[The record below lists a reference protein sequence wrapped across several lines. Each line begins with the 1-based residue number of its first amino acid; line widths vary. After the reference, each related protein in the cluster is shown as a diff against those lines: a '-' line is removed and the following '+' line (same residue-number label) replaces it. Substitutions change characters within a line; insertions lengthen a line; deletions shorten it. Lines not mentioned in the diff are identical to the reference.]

1 MKYNRQI
8 KTGKSG
14 CGCGC
19 GIAVLVLI
27 IIMATVIPL
36 VVSHFITNEE
46 NATQIIEQIEEKFEG
61 EEVEVSSEQKETIN
75 KLLQTIQTNNFEAF
89 EKLTSKNMKK
99 YYEEDGIKV
108 SVSEIFNNLCSD
120 FKNRFGSDYI
130 VSIEEYSG
138 IKMDFVLF
146 KGTAIECVGTGK
158 GNSGEGL
165 FAFGVML
172 TEEKGERK
180 VLFAELTNNE
190 ETNVVDL
197 TEPVDSYTENET
209 QHNEPLT
216 ENNSVISPSIK
227 EDVKKTQKEII
238 NIFFNSITSGS
249 VSEYEKTLTIAEK
262 EHLTATNKT
271 VEESYNE
278 FISDFKA
285 QHGNITDIQ
294 VLTQENISVPDE
306 LLEQVR
312 TIYAQSSKNLTVD
325 VYAVSCVCRFTDE
338 NNTTKSCIVNFILIS
353 ENGQLGVFY
362 YDAQSMSNLID
373 DASET

>member
-1 MKYNRQI
+1 MNYNRQI

-19 GIAVLVLI
+19 GIFIFVLI

-36 VVSHFITNEE
+36 VVSHFVTNEE

-75 KLLQTIQTNNFEAF
+75 KLLQAIQTDNFEAF
-89 EKLTSKNMKK
+89 EKLASKNMKK
-99 YYEEDGIKV
+99 YYEEDGIKM
-108 SVSEIFNNLCSD
+108 SVSEIFKSLSSD
-120 FKNRFGSDYI
+120 FKNRFGSDYT
-130 VSIEEYSG
+130 VSVEEYSG
-138 IKMDFVLF
+138 IKMDFVLL
-146 KGTAIECVGTGK
+146 KGTAIGCIGVGK

-172 TEEKGERK
+172 TEEKGEWK
-180 VLFAELTNNE
+180 VLFAELTDNK
-190 ETNVVDL
+190 ETGGVDL
-197 TEPVDSYTENET
+197 TEPATSYAENTT
-209 QHNEPLT
+209 QHSEPLT
-216 ENNSVISPSIK
+216 KNNSATSPSVK
-227 EDVKKTQKEII
+227 EDVKKAQKEII

-249 VSEYEKTLTIAEK
+249 ISEYEKTLTIAEK
-262 EHLTATNKT
+262 EHLTATDKT
-271 VEESYNE
+271 VEESYRE

-294 VLTQENISVPDE
+294 VLTQENVSVPDE

-325 VYAVSCVCRFTDE
+325 VYAVSCVCKFTDE
-338 NNTTKSCIVNFILIS
+338 NKTTNSYIVNFILIS
-353 ENGQLGVFY
+353 ENEQIGVFY

-373 DASET
+373 NASET